1 MLILAWQHPFL
12 MHAVLSLALKHDR
25 HLSTEANTALSSI
38 EAFHWHQ
45 GIALFS
51 SKLAGAI
58 HPSERDAL
66 WATSAF
72 LGTIAFYNIEAKT
85 PEEVWPLKPPSS
97 LDLNWLR
104 MSAGKEEI
112 WKIA

>member
-1 MLILAWQHPFL
+1 
-12 MHAVLSLALKHDR
+12 MHAVLSLTLMHDR
-25 HLSTEANTALSSI
+25 HLSTEANTALSPT
-38 EAFHWHQ
+38 EAFHWYQ

-51 SKLAGAI
+51 NKLAGPI

-72 LGTIAFYNIEAKT
+72 LGTTAFYYIEAKT
-85 PEEVWPLKPPSS
+85 PEEAWPLKPPSS

-112 WKIA
+112 WKITQP